1 MMTPAVYIKRGW
13 VRLREVVGAD
23 LASAISVAI
32 CVALAAGLAV
42 LALTNF
48 SVPDTII
55 MTSGPKG
62 SSFDRN
68 AEKYRQ
74 ILARDGITLKIL
86 PSDGSVQNFKRLND
100 PKFKVDIG
108 FVLGGEAGTQ
118 DVSKLMSLGSV
129 SYQPL
134 MIYYRG
140 KPRTSLAEFKGMR
153 LDIGE
158 EGSGTRALALSLL
171 KFNDIE
177 PGDGTQFIDA
187 KGDLVKA
194 LLSNRVDVLFVMGD
208 STSRDMMR
216 ELMHAEQ
223 IRLFDVNQ
231 ADAYTRRIPHLNKL
245 VLPRGALDFA
255 KDTPSEDINLIGPT
269 VEIVARE
276 NLHPALS
283 DLLIAAAREVHGTPG
298 LFKKRGEF
306 PSAQERD
313 FRMSEDALRFYTSGK
328 SFLYRT
334 FPFNVASMIARVL
347 AFLVPILLLLVPAF
361 RVLPAIYRWRIE
373 SRIHR
378 WYKVLLELERDA
390 FQPGCDPARRE
401 ELLRHLDMIEN
412 SVSKVVIPAAFG
424 DLFYGLRGH
433 IVFVRNLL
441 LSQQGQPKA
450 ASPAA
455 A

>member
-1 MMTPAVYIKRGW
+1 MKPKVVVARAWARIKD
-13 VRLREVVGAD
+13 LVGAG
-23 LASAISVAI
+23 LAASVI
-32 CVALAAGLAV
+32 GMVCVALAAGLAV

-48 SVPDTII
+48 AVPDTIV

-62 SSFDRN
+62 SSFERN
-68 AEKYRQ
+68 AEKYRK
-74 ILARDGITLKIL
+74 ILERDGIKLKIL

-100 PKFKVDIG
+100 PKFRVDIG
-108 FVLGGEAGTQ
+108 FVLGGDAGTQ

-134 MIYYRG
+134 MIFYRG
-140 KPRTSLAEFKGMR
+140 KPRTSLAEFKGLR
-153 LDIGE
+153 LDIGD
-158 EGSGTRALALSLL
+158 EGSGTRALALALL
-171 KFNDIE
+171 KFNNIA
-177 PGDGTQFIDA
+177 PGDGTQFVDTQ
-187 KGDLVKA
+187 GDLAKA
-194 LLSNRVDVLFVMGD
+194 LLANRVDVLFVMGD
-208 STSRDMMR
+208 STSREMMT
-216 ELMHAEQ
+216 ELMHTEH

-231 ADAYTRRIPHLNKL
+231 ADAYTRRIPYLNKL

-255 KDTPSEDINLIGPT
+255 HDTPSEDINLIGPT

-313 FRMSEDALRFYTSGK
+313 FHVSDDAIRFYTSGK

-334 FPFNVASMIARVL
+334 FPFSVASMIARLL
-347 AFLVPILLLLVPAF
+347 AFIVPIVLLLVPAF
-361 RVLPAIYRWRIE
+361 KVLPAIYRWRIE

-378 WYKVLLELERDA
+378 WYKMLLELERDA
-390 FQPGCDPARRE
+390 FGPAGDPVTGDPARRE
-401 ELLRHLDMIEN
+401 ELLRHLDMIEK
-412 SVSKVVIPAAFG
+412 SVSKIVVPAAFG

-433 IVFVRNLL
+433 IVFVRNVL
-441 LSQQGQPKA
+441 LSQQDA
-450 ASPAA
+450 
-455 A
+455 